1 MKQFV
6 KEWYFLAYPDDASG
20 AETIDPEATFAEA
33 FNCLDDYGDIYL
45 YLGGIDSY
53 IRERVF
59 ERLAYLMGVEYEYIY
74 RQWMRC
80 HIHSPIF
87 DKRGNFT
94 GYFRESETGLRIP
107 AEEMKSRYN
116 SYNE

>member
-1 MKQFV
+1 MKTSV
-6 KEWYFLAYPDDASG
+6 KDWYLSAYADDRSG
-20 AETIDPEATFAEA
+20 AETIDTEATFAGA

-45 YLGGIDSY
+45 YLGGVDSY

-59 ERLAYLMGVEYEYIY
+59 ERLACLIGVEYEYIY
-74 RQWMRC
+74 SQWMRC
-80 HIHSPIF
+80 HTHSPII
-87 DKRGNFT
+87 DKRGDFT

-107 AEEMKSRYN
+107 AEEIERRYN